1 MGVNAPIIPTGME
14 IGVSPMDAV
23 VGKFGMV
30 LVVPANLDTT
40 SMVHYVC
47 SVLTGNSGTLYV
59 EHVTAQPT
67 TLGMVT
73 YAREMCIALEGE
85 YGMKLTSNVSVQ
97 VRSSGMVLA
106 AW

>member
-1 MGVNAPIIPTGME
+1 ME

-23 VGKFGMV
+23 VGKFGMG

-40 SMVHYVC
+40 SMAHYVY

-59 EHVTAQPT
+59 KHVTAQPT
-67 TLGMVT
+67 TLGTGT

-85 YGMKLTSNVSVQ
+85 YGMKLTNNVYVQ
-97 VRSSGMVLA
+97 ERSSGMGLA
-106 AW
+106 VW